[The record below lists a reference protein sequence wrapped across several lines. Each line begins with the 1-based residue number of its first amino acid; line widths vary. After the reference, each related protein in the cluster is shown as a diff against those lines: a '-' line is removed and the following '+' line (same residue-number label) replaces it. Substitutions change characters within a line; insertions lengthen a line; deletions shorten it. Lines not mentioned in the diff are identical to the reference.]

1 MSYRVICF
9 SGTDGAEAAEVATAV
24 AEALRFRAVN
34 EEVVARA
41 ADEAGVSR
49 EALADVERRKSA
61 LAKIVERFTSP
72 AAVTP
77 DLLMSASNPA
87 TAAAIG
93 VGLPRQA
100 GSHQLNSDE
109 LRGLIRSAIDEIA
122 RRGDVVI
129 MSHAASQ
136 ALAGREGVLRVLVT
150 ASVATRSARL
160 AASMHVDAKEAAQ
173 TVKRGDDNRAHYLK
187 SFYGIDH
194 ELPTHYDVVVNTDTL
209 APHDAAAMI
218 AALATPASAAV

>member
-1 MSYRVICF
+1 MSYKVICF
-9 SGTDGAEAAEVATAV
+9 AGTDGSEAAKVAGAV
-24 AEALRFRAVN
+24 AEALGFRAVS

-49 EALADVERRKSA
+49 EALTDVERHKSA
-61 LAKIVERFTSP
+61 LAKIVERFTQP
-72 AAVTP
+72 AYVAP

-100 GSHQLNSDE
+100 GTHQLNDDE

-129 MSHAASQ
+129 VAHAASQ

-150 ASVATRSARL
+150 ASVKTRAARL
-160 AASMHVDAKEAAQ
+160 AEAMQTDEKEAEQ
-173 TVKRGDDNRAHYLK
+173 VVKKGDENRAHYLK
-187 SFYGIDH
+187 SFYGIER
-194 ELPTHYDVVVNTDTL
+194 ELPTQYDLVVNTDTL
-209 APHDAAAMI
+209 APQDAAAMI
-218 AALATPASAAV
+218 AALATPASLSV